1 MKPYPI
7 LILSIR
13 RLALATAASCAL
25 ALAAPVPAAAQA
37 APSTM
42 PAPAGDTLRWTFGS
56 AQSGDA
62 GGWTAERGSI
72 AQGNGELRLQPDA
85 NRRLVLLSP
94 AGLPD
99 AARDAQAFV
108 LGVTGTGLQRVR
120 IQARRDAR
128 GGWITIADA
137 QGAALRKVADGYA
150 VKRTAG
156 GPAAP
161 IERLRVEL
169 QFRTTNPR
177 ALTHVAVV
185 TAPR

>member
-1 MKPYPI
+1 MKI
-7 LILSIR
+7 VI
-13 RLALATAASCAL
+13 
-25 ALAAPVPAAAQA
+25 
-37 APSTM
+37 
-42 PAPAGDTLRWTFGS
+42 AG
-56 AQSGDA
+56 
-62 GGWTAERGSI
+62 
-72 AQGNGELRLQPDA
+72 DA

-99 AARDAQAFV
+99 AARDAQEFV
-108 LGVTGTGLQRVR
+108 LGITGTGLQRVR
-120 IQARRDAR
+120 IQVRRDAR
-128 GGWITIADA
+128 GGWITVADA
-137 QGAALRKVADGYA
+137 HGAALRQMADGYA

-177 ALTHVAVV
+177 TLTHVAVV